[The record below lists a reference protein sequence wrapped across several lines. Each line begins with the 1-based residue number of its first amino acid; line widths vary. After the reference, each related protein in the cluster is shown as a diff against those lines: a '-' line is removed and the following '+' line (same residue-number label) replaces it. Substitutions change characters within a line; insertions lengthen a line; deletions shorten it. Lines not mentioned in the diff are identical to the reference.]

1 MPGAEPNFRPA
12 SSRLAKKEQKM
23 AVRQTIMFLAAAAIL
38 MVVFFFIVL
47 PLMARLVT
55 GPVQV
60 NKDETK
66 RPLAVPAISAPV
78 PATNSGTLKL
88 NGFAQPKQEVVL
100 LLNNA
105 EHTRQKTDDADGKFS
120 IDVPLETGMNTI
132 KAYVTT
138 EDGNESPVSQEYT
151 VEFDN
156 SVPTIELTNVTEGQ
170 SFVGKN
176 NQNMSLEGKTE
187 PRAKLYVKGRLFNA
201 DDEGMFRATV
211 RLENGQNEIDLRVV
225 DAAGNQTEQKL
236 TVSFQE

>member
-1 MPGAEPNFRPA
+1 MPGPESSFRPA
-12 SSRLAKKEQKM
+12 SSRLAKREQKT

-38 MVVFFFIVL
+38 MLVFFFIVL

-60 NKDETK
+60 NQDETK
-66 RPLAVPAISAPV
+66 RPLAPPVISAPV

-100 LLNNA
+100 LLNNQ
-105 EHTRQKTDDADGKFS
+105 EELRQKTDDADGKFS
-120 IDVPLETGMNTI
+120 VEVKLETGINTL
-132 KAYVTT
+132 KAYAVT
-138 EDGNESPVSQEYT
+138 EDGNESAVSQEYS
-151 VEFDN
+151 VEFDG
-156 SVPTIELTNVTEGQ
+156 SVPTITLTNVTEGQ
-170 SFVGKN
+170 AFVGKN

-187 PRAKLYVKGRLFNA
+187 PSAKVYVKGRLSHA
-201 DDEGMFRATV
+201 DDEGVFRATV
-211 RLENGQNEIDLRVV
+211 RLENGQNEIDLRAV